1 MGNDKPTGQTILIT
15 GATGMMGSALAV
27 ALAADNTVYGAARF
41 RDLAMRDRL
50 EQAGVQCVQHDLHD
64 ADLSAW
70 PSNVDTLMHFAVE
83 WGSDAEKSF
92 DFNGF
97 LVGRMLEHF
106 SQLDQ
111 FVIGST
117 VAVYVAGGKIDL
129 TEHSPTIPAGVYGS
143 SKLVGDAIATHISR
157 QRELRGAVLRYWFPY
172 SDDLAATSDYYQGL
186 LKRLERSDTFI
197 LPDDDSGC
205 QQPLFIDDLVRITI
219 DSLQHASTDPF
230 VLNVAGHERLTPRQV
245 VLTMA
250 EVFEVEPKIEYGPAD
265 QCNVLS
271 GSYDLAKLK
280 QAPGLGQVTFREGMQ
295 RLRARHH

>member
-1 MGNDKPTGQTILIT
+1 
-15 GATGMMGSALAV
+15 
-27 ALAADNTVYGAARF
+27 
-41 RDLAMRDRL
+41 
-50 EQAGVQCVQHDLHD
+50 
-64 ADLSAW
+64 
-70 PSNVDTLMHFAVE
+70 
-83 WGSDAEKSF
+83 
-92 DFNGF
+92 
-97 LVGRMLEHF
+97 
-106 SQLDQ
+106 
-111 FVIGST
+111 
-117 VAVYVAGGKIDL
+117 
-129 TEHSPTIPAGVYGS
+129 
-143 SKLVGDAIATHISR
+143 
-157 QRELRGAVLRYWFPY
+157 LRYWFPY